1 MEASEIDY
9 RFEEMVDVLS
19 RMPPAIK
26 RQKFTSWIDYVN
38 DPNTAYGYSEVK
50 LSRPK
55 PTPKQIDRMDQA
67 LMWINMLE
75 TKEEQRLIWARAH
88 KFPLRK
94 IAGLMGIS
102 KDTVKYRWMAA
113 LVKLSYKKKKKIII
127 YLDKSDKKCIGF
139 LYNADLFVMCS
150 YSKV

>member
-1 MEASEIDY
+1 MEASEIAD

-67 LMWINMLE
+67 LLWINMLE
-75 TKEEQRLIWARAH
+75 TKEEQRLIWARA
-88 KFPLRK
+88 KKYSWRK
-94 IAGLMGIS
+94 IAAVAGCS
-102 KDTVKYRWMAA
+102 KDTAKYRWQEAIMTIAE
-113 LVKLSYKKKKKIII
+113 KI
-127 YLDKSDKKCIGF
+127 
-139 LYNADLFVMCS
+139 N
-150 YSKV
+150 